1 MHTWSS
7 HSLTHTWTHTH
18 TTAMH
23 TWRHSLT
30 HTWTHTQRPCIPGH
44 THPLTPGHTHNG
56 HAYLATLTHS
66 HLDTHTTA
74 MQSWPHS
81 PTHTW
86 THTTAMHTWP
96 HSLTHTWTHTARTV
110 HTLHTH
116 TAIGAGICFLDP
128 VFDRGRYEI
137 YIAEVC
143 LQGSGLG
150 LPSFLHYYVVYKQST
165 PYNLIRNTTYQHTV
179 LRDSGCTLITVIA
192 CPAWDYSGV

>member
-1 MHTWSS
+1 MQGGAGHTSHNMPHIRPCIPDHTHSLTPGHTHTTAMHTWSS

-23 TWRHSLT
+23 TWR
-30 HTWTHTQRPCIPGH
+30 
-44 THPLTPGHTHNG
+44 
-56 HAYLATLTHS
+56 
-66 HLDTHTTA
+66 
-74 MQSWPHS
+74 
-81 PTHTW
+81 
-86 THTTAMHTWP
+86 